1 MAKPLT
7 VKSVEAMKPGSAR
20 REVADGGLPGL
31 YLVVQPSGSMAWAIR
46 YRFGG
51 RPRKMTVGN
60 YPLFGLAKARE
71 LAGAA
76 LRSVAEGKDPGAVK
90 LSEAAARSNPSNLV
104 VAQLDQFLTKYVK
117 QRNRESTARETE
129 RFVNLY
135 LRKRWQHKLLADITR
150 REIIDLLDEIA
161 ESHPI
166 SANRVH
172 AILRRFFNW
181 CIERDIIAV
190 SPVANVTAPGEVVS
204 RDRTLSRDEIRLVW
218 LASEK
223 IGWPFGPMVKL
234 LLLTGQRRDEV
245 ASAQWS
251 EFDLG
256 TDMPAW
262 TIPKARAKNGKAHV
276 VPLAPAVVEI
286 LESLPRV
293 KGDVDFVLTTTGK
306 TGISGFSRSKALLDA
321 AMMEIAKEE
330 AEAREEKDF
339 EPQIVPWRLHDL
351 RRTCASGMAE
361 LGQPVHVVEAVL
373 NHKSGSIKGVAA
385 VYNRYEYADEKRR
398 ALTAWAGHVQG
409 LIGHTS
415 GENVVPMRG
424 RKT

>member
-1 MAKPLT
+1 
-7 VKSVEAMKPGSAR
+7 
-20 REVADGGLPGL
+20 
-31 YLVVQPSGSMAWAIR
+31 
-46 YRFGG
+46 
-51 RPRKMTVGN
+51 
-60 YPLFGLAKARE
+60 
-71 LAGAA
+71 
-76 LRSVAEGKDPGAVK
+76 
-90 LSEAAARSNPSNLV
+90 
-104 VAQLDQFLTKYVK
+104 
-117 QRNRESTARETE
+117 
-129 RFVNLY
+129 
-135 LRKRWQHKLLADITR
+135 
-150 REIIDLLDEIA
+150 
-161 ESHPI
+161 
-166 SANRVH
+166 
-172 AILRRFFNW
+172 
-181 CIERDIIAV
+181 
-190 SPVANVTAPGEVVS
+190 
-204 RDRTLSRDEIRLVW
+204 
-218 LASEK
+218 
-223 IGWPFGPMVKL
+223 
-234 LLLTGQRRDEV
+234 
-245 ASAQWS
+245 
-251 EFDLG
+251 
-256 TDMPAW
+256 MPAW

>member
-1 MAKPLT
+1 
-7 VKSVEAMKPGSAR
+7 
-20 REVADGGLPGL
+20 
-31 YLVVQPSGSMAWAIR
+31 
-46 YRFGG
+46 
-51 RPRKMTVGN
+51 MTVGN

-104 VAQLDQFLTKYVK
+104 VAQLDQFLTRYVK

-181 CIERDIIAV
+181 CIERDVIAI
-190 SPVANVTAPGEVVS
+190 SPVANVTAPGEVIS
-204 RDRTLSRDEIRLVW
+204 RDRTLSRDEIRLAW

-234 LLLTGQRRDEV
+234 LLLTGQRRDEI

-251 EFDLG
+251 EFDLAAEV
-256 TDMPAW
+256 PAW
-262 TIPKARAKNGKAHV
+262 TIPKERAKNGKAHV

-286 LESLPRV
+286 LEGLPRV

-306 TGISGFSRSKALLDA
+306 TGVSGFSRSKALLDA
-321 AMMEIAKEE
+321 SMAVIAKEE
-330 AEAREEKDF
+330 AEARGEKDF
-339 EPQIVPWRLHDL
+339 EPQIAPWRLHDL

-385 VYNRYEYADEKRR
+385 VYNRYEYAEEKRR
-398 ALTAWAGHVQG
+398 ALFAWAAHVASLVG
-409 LIGHTS
+409 APADNIISLFEGK
-415 GENVVPMRG
+415 G
-424 RKT
+424 R

>member
-1 MAKPLT
+1 MAKPFT
-7 VKSVEAMKPGSAR
+7 VKSVEAIKPGTVR
-20 REVADGGLPGL
+20 KEIADGGLPGL
-31 YLVVQPSGSMAWAIR
+31 YLVVQPSGSMSWAIR

-90 LSEAAARSNPSNLV
+90 LSEASARSNPSNLV
-104 VAQLDQFLTKYVK
+104 VAQLDQFLTRYVK

-135 LRKRWQHKLLADITR
+135 LRRRWQHKLLADVTR

-181 CIERDIIAV
+181 CIERDVIAV
-190 SPVANVTAPGEVVS
+190 SPVANVTAPGEIVS
-204 RDRTLSRDEIRLVW
+204 RDRTLSRDEIRLAW

-251 EFDLG
+251 EFDLDA
-256 TDMPAW
+256 DMPAW
-262 TIPKARAKNGKAHV
+262 TIPKDRAKNGKAHV

-286 LESLPRV
+286 LDSLPKV
-293 KGDVDFVLTTTGK
+293 KGEVDFVLTTTGK

-321 AMMEIAKEE
+321 KMFEIAKEE
-330 AEAREEKDF
+330 AEARGDKDF
-339 EPQIVPWRLHDL
+339 EPQIAPWRLHDL

-361 LGQPVHVVEAVL
+361 LSQPVHVVEAVL

-385 VYNRYEYADEKRR
+385 VYNRYEYAEEKRR
-398 ALTAWAGHVQG
+398 ALVAWSRHVVQLVSPAEGGNVISLRGAG
-409 LIGHTS
+409 
-415 GENVVPMRG
+415 
-424 RKT
+424 

>member
-1 MAKPLT
+1 
-7 VKSVEAMKPGSAR
+7 
-20 REVADGGLPGL
+20 
-31 YLVVQPSGSMAWAIR
+31 
-46 YRFGG
+46 
-51 RPRKMTVGN
+51 MTVGN

-90 LSEAAARSNPSNLV
+90 LSAAAARSNPSNLV
-104 VAQLDQFLTKYVK
+104 VAQLDQFLTRYVK

-181 CIERDIIAV
+181 CIERDVIAV

-218 LASEK
+218 LASGM

-245 ASAQWS
+245 ASARWS

-256 TDMPAW
+256 AEVPTW
-262 TIPKARAKNGKAHV
+262 TIPKERAKNGKAHV
-276 VPLAPAVVEI
+276 VPLSPAVVQI
-286 LESLPRV
+286 LEGLSRV
-293 KGDVDFVLTTTGK
+293 NGDVDFILTTTGK
-306 TGISGFSRSKALLDA
+306 TGVSGFSRSKALLDA
-321 AMMEIAKEE
+321 TMMEIAKEE
-330 AEAREEKDF
+330 AGARGEADF
-339 EPQIVPWRLHDL
+339 EPQIAPWRLHDL

-373 NHKSGSIKGVAA
+373 KHKSGSIKGVAA

-398 ALTAWAGHVQG
+398 ALTAWAGHVQS